1 MSPKVTYTLWRVKM
15 MRLKEFIESENE
27 LLDENRLVRKGLG
40 LVLGRQSK
48 IHGDKSVQ
56 NFKNSQRLLS
66 NPSKDMEKRMDN
78 LEKGLIEYSE
88 GMINLRKQIGS
99 LVSMVNLSILL
110 SERTD
115 KQISKLSKK
124 R

>member
-1 MSPKVTYTLWRVKM
+1 
-15 MRLKEFIESENE
+15 
-27 LLDENRLVRKGLG
+27 
-40 LVLGRQSK
+40 
-48 IHGDKSVQ
+48 
-56 NFKNSQRLLS
+56 
-66 NPSKDMEKRMDN
+66 MDN

-88 GMINLRKQIGS
+88 GMINLRNQIGS

-115 KQISKLSKK
+115 KQIEDLTKNRK